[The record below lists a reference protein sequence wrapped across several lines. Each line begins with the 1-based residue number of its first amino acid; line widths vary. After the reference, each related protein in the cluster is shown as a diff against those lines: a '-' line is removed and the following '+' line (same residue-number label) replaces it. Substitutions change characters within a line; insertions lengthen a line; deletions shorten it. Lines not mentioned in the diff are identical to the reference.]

1 MNFQRIQ
8 LVWPLGIIS
17 LILAVLSVLAGLS
30 LVREQ
35 GAAAK
40 DLHIDVARHRAA
52 AELEECFVDLVALI
66 KDRVETVDAL
76 HERATN
82 VLKDVQQG
90 ATDPDEKERVSKIA
104 TGYTNHLARWHK
116 LQASEPARHADGVP
130 EVVRLMER
138 ELLRPS
144 NDLESYY
151 SFRVERLADE
161 HARLLRRTSWQL
173 VWVGGLGGIAGLAFG
188 FGVARSMSHSI
199 RRLQVQVRDA
209 AGKLDPTST
218 EIIVTGSGDVGALH
232 DQMEVLT
239 KRIEGFVETLQQR
252 EREVLRAEQLAALGQ
267 LAAGV
272 AHEVRNPLTSIKLL
286 VQSELEHS
294 TVGGMPVED
303 LTVIVG
309 EVQRMERSL
318 QSFLDYARPPRPER
332 RSVELTALAKTVLG
346 LLRVRSERQRVTVRF
361 TSPRDGVTVFADSAQ
376 IQQVMINLALNALD
390 AMPQGGTLSVD
401 VSYNGRMAEF
411 SISDTGPG
419 IAPGMKDRL
428 FEPFAT
434 NKETGL
440 GLGLVITR
448 RIVEA
453 HGGRI
458 EASNQATGGAVF
470 QVTLPA
476 GSAVP
481 QELRH
486 DPQLVG
492 G

>member
-17 LILAVLSVLAGLS
+17 LILAVLSVVAGWS
-30 LVREQ
+30 LIREQ

-40 DLHIDVARHRAA
+40 DLRGDVSRHRTA

-82 VLKDVQQG
+82 VLRDVQGG
-90 ATDPDEKERVSKIA
+90 ATDSEEKDRVSKIA
-104 TGYTNHLARWHK
+104 AAYSNHLVRWEK
-116 LQASEPARHADGVP
+116 LQASEPARHADAIH

-144 NDLESYY
+144 HELEAYY

-161 HARLLRRTSWQL
+161 HARLLRRTSWGL

-188 FGVARSMSHSI
+188 VGVARSLSHSI

-218 EIIVTGSGDVGALH
+218 EIIFSGSGDVSALH
-232 DQMEVLT
+232 DQMESLT

-332 RSVELTALAKTVLG
+332 RSVDLAALAKTVLG
-346 LLRVRSERQRVTVRF
+346 LLRVRSERQRVAVRF
-361 TSPRDGVTVFADSAQ
+361 TSPKNGVTVFADSAQ
-376 IQQVMINLALNALD
+376 MQQVMINLVLNALD
-390 AMPQGGTLSVD
+390 AMPQGGTLTVD
-401 VSYNGRMAEF
+401 VKHSGSLAEF
-411 SISDTGPG
+411 SVSDTGPG

-453 HGGRI
+453 HGGGI

-470 QVTLPA
+470 HVTLPA
-476 GSAVP
+476 GSAAP

>member
-1 MNFQRIQ
+1 MNFQRIR

-17 LILAVLSVLAGLS
+17 LFLAILSVVGGLL
-30 LVREQ
+30 LVQEQ
-35 GAAAK
+35 GAAAS
-40 DLHIDVARHRAA
+40 DLRGDVSRHRAA

-76 HERATN
+76 HDRTQN
-82 VLKDVQQG
+82 VLRDVRQS
-90 ATDPDEKERVSKIA
+90 ATPDEMAQVTRLDKAFAAHLQRWKSLRELEPSKHAERVQE
-104 TGYTNHLARWHK
+104 L
-116 LQASEPARHADGVP
+116 LP
-130 EVVRLMER
+130 LMER
-138 ELLRPS
+138 ELRFPS
-144 NDLESYY
+144 HELENFY
-151 SFRVERLADE
+151 SVQVERLADE
-161 HARLLRRTSWQL
+161 HARLLRRTSWGL
-173 VWVGGLGGIAGLAFG
+173 VWVGGLGGVAGLAAG
-188 FGVARSMSHSI
+188 FVVARSLSHSI

-218 EIIVTGSGDVGALH
+218 EIILSGSGDVGALH
-232 DQMEVLT
+232 DQMESLT

-286 VQSELEHS
+286 VQSELEHA
-294 TVGGMPVED
+294 TPGGMPTED
-303 LTVIVG
+303 LQVIVG

-332 RSVELTALAKTVLG
+332 RSVDLAVLVRTVMG
-346 LLRVRSERQRVTVRF
+346 LLRVRSDRQGVTVRCL
-361 TSPRDGVTVFADSAQ
+361 TPKEGVTVFVDSAQ
-376 IQQVMINLALNALD
+376 IQQVVINLMLNAHD
-390 AMPQGGTLSVD
+390 AMPQGGSLTLTV
-401 VSYNGRMAEF
+401 VQTGRMAQL
-411 SISDTGPG
+411 IVADTGPG

-428 FEPFAT
+428 FQPFAT

-458 EASNQATGGAVF
+458 DASNQSMGGAVF
-470 QVTLPA
+470 TVTLPA
-476 GSAVP
+476 GSAAP
-481 QELRH
+481 QEYRH
-486 DPQLVG
+486 DPQLIG
-492 G
+492 GG